1 MSLCKVFD
9 FSIFSHDSI
18 VKYTRG
24 QSWVDGW
31 YSFWYVAINTQSFWN
46 QAFGILFFCGSFS
59 SFFRQ
64 RTTKAS
70 TINGNAWHEWK
81 STSSDLYCHMMGVRN
96 SYSKWYRN
104 NIYFFV
110 WKMFLN
116 RMSIHMLCDVGIHIF
131 STDKN
136 GLREKSKQKYSHNSC
151 STGTH
156 DLVEL
161 TNITRSQIYVSM

>member
-104 NIYFFV
+104 NISFLCGNCFWIGCQYTCCVMLGYIFFRQI
-110 WKMFLN
+110 KMVCEKN
-116 RMSIHMLCDVGIHIF
+116 RNKNIPTIHVQQ
-131 STDKN
+131 
-136 GLREKSKQKYSHNSC
+136 GLM
-151 STGTH
+151 T
-156 DLVEL
+156 
-161 TNITRSQIYVSM
+161 